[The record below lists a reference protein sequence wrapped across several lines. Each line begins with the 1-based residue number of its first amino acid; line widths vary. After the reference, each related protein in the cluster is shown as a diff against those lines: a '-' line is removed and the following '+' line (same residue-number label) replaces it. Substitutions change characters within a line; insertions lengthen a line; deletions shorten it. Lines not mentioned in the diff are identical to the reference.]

1 MQYSIFVVNRNTMS
15 RSNLSILLA
24 IFIFASTQQ
33 VQSQNYTY
41 MGSYN
46 SSGLPNYLITPRDI
60 VSSNFRNSI
69 ETTLPEYRPV
79 PVYNPLL
86 ISKNHVKTIGTN
98 CPSDIWISFI
108 DEGASFL
115 NTLGYYTYPK
125 GNPPTVAPNNRD
137 ITIIFPNASKSGFGG
152 SMVAGDKVFLGRFP
166 ANTEIGF
173 VLISDGWD
181 GSRVKNG
188 NWKVYSNSEFNPESN
203 DSLKQHTVIVR
214 DTLTNRLVIGFEDI
228 LRDRNDCDQ
237 DFNDLLFYATI
248 DPILCANKLDSIPI
262 FSEDGGVSFSGN
274 TGGLESQGLG
284 NKIAKRTMAKIKQG
298 TNGPVNYSTMQKL
311 DLSNAQ
317 LKNMSTNRPLTL
329 SDIMPDR
336 IPEGSYTAYIS
347 TPSDIPAITNAIEV
361 RAVDFIENDTC
372 KAVAFAT
379 KTLGKVYD
387 HTKPIC
393 DRLKGAVLL
402 KMDQFTLRNLI
413 FTRYQLKQENG
424 NIEYSMSFS
433 VGKKAG
439 RNSFSF
445 QSNWLNADFI
455 GEDTM
460 YNYQIWGVAPY
471 LCIDLALNV
480 LDKLEAIMPVQ
491 SIAATKSLPTTYIRY
506 GNRDGLNVN
515 LLVENETNFN
525 SGYIELV
532 EKYNELSPLNVKR
545 TIPFSLNTKGKTMI
559 SFPMNDT
566 HESLISLF
574 INGKLQDVVYMSDGS
589 WDLDYDSTK
598 TVIESYTVT
607 NDSVRNFA
615 DTYPVFRDVY
625 VKAKT
630 DGYVSAYKLL
640 RGAAAEQDLTT
651 YKTMSF
657 KAKGEGT
664 TLRITLIKNS
674 IKDFTKQPH
683 YNLPLTRLLT
693 DYTINLEDFVGED
706 ALVAMKKNDLTTVVF
721 TFENA
726 SKVSASIEVAVAD
739 IFFSKKPKEFVENLT
754 QQKIHLYPN
763 PSKNGIFNASFRSD
777 VNGPLTIRIINA
789 ASGKTVYSKSIQAIK
804 GDNIVPIQLN
814 SKSGSG
820 IYMIAIEGNGLK
832 YAPNRIMLN

>member
-1 MQYSIFVVNRNTMS
+1 MS
-15 RSNLSILLA
+15 RKNLFITIA
-24 IFIFASTQQ
+24 IFIFAIIHQ
-33 VQSQNYTY
+33 VQAQNYTY

-46 SSGLPNYLITPRDI
+46 SRGLPNYLLTPRDSI
-60 VSSNFRNSI
+60 SSNFRNSI
-69 ETTLPEYRPV
+69 EATLPEYRPV

-86 ISKNHVKTIGTN
+86 ISNNHVKTIGIN

-108 DEGASFL
+108 DEGASYL

-125 GNPPTVAPNNRD
+125 GNPPTVAPNNQD

-152 SMVAGDKVFLGRFP
+152 SLIAGDKVFLGRFP

-188 NWKVYSNSEFNPESN
+188 NWKVYSNSEFNPERN
-203 DSLKQHTVIVR
+203 DSLKQHTVIIR
-214 DTLTNRLVIGFEDI
+214 DPATNRLVVGFEDI

-248 DPILCANKLDSIPI
+248 EPITCAEKLDSIPI

-274 TGGLESQGLG
+274 TGGLESQSLG

-298 TNGPVNYSTMQKL
+298 KNGPVDYSTMEKL
-311 DLSNAQ
+311 DLSNIQ
-317 LKNMSTNRPLTL
+317 LTNMSTNSPLSL

-336 IPEGSYTAYIS
+336 IPEGSYTAYLS
-347 TPSDIPAITNAIEV
+347 TPTDIPAITNAIEV

-393 DRLKGAVLL
+393 DRLKGATLI
-402 KMDQFTLRNLI
+402 KMDQFKLRNLV
-413 FTRYQLKQENG
+413 FTRYELKQENG

-433 VGKKAG
+433 VGKKVG

-471 LCIDLALNV
+471 LCIDLALNI
-480 LDKLEAIMPVQ
+480 LDKLEAMMPLE
-491 SIAATKSLPTTYIRY
+491 SIAASKPLPNTYIRY

-515 LLVENETNFN
+515 LLVENETNIN
-525 SGYIELV
+525 NGYIELI

-545 TIPFSLNTKGKTMI
+545 TIPFTLNTKGKTMV

-589 WDLDYDSTK
+589 WDIDYDSSK
-598 TVIESYTVT
+598 TVIESYTIS
-607 NDSVRNFA
+607 NDSARNFA
-615 DTYPVFRDVY
+615 DTYPVFRDVT

-640 RGAAAEQDLTT
+640 RGAAAEQDLTA

-664 TLRITLIKNS
+664 TLLITLIKNS
-674 IKDFTKQPH
+674 VKDFTKQPH
-683 YNLPLTRLLT
+683 YKLPLTKGLL
-693 DYTINLEDFVGED
+693 DYNINLEDFVGED
-706 ALVAMKKNDLTTVVF
+706 ELVKVKTNDLTTVVF

-726 SKVSASIEVAVAD
+726 SKVQSTIDVAVAD
-739 IFFSKKPKEFVENLT
+739 IFFSKKPKEFVENLN
-754 QQKIHLYPN
+754 QQKIHIYPN

-777 VNGPLTIRIINA
+777 INGPLSIRIINA
-789 ASGKTVYSKSIQAIK
+789 ATGKVIYNKVFQAIK
-804 GDNIVPIQLN
+804 GDNIVPIQLS
-814 SKSGSG
+814 SKPGAG
-820 IYMIAIEGNGLK
+820 MYMIAIEGNGIK
-832 YAPNRIMLN
+832 YTTNRIMLN